1 MCDEID
7 ALTDRQA
14 AEAEFDRRK
23 RQIEADWQA
32 SQPAREFCADCE
44 EAISPTRQEMRA
56 IRCVG
61 CQTDYERRRKL
72 FGKGVV

>member
-14 AEAEFDRRK
+14 AEVEFNHRK

-32 SQPAREFCADCE
+32 SQPPKEFCADCD
-44 EAISPTRQEMRA
+44 EALNPIRQEMRA

-61 CQTDYERRRKL
+61 CQTEYERRRKM
-72 FGKGVV
+72 FRKEVV